1 MALII
6 PFNAVFG
13 IITITVAL
21 QETWGMLLL
30 AGPCLGLAIWYR
42 TANTVRSRYANL
54 QLLYG
59 FTLKMANL
67 ADTDEIIAIAL
78 AETRSLMACDRAE
91 LVMPI
96 GASAVRCQLVSDGQV
111 TREFGDLSDF
121 ERMVIDEGTALLAP
135 AGSSRL
141 PKSSQYRDLIA
152 VPIQLGDIGFG
163 VVTVSNHSVESETFD
178 SEDLRLFEAL
188 AANLSTALTSSQ
200 RLDRLRLEVAARE
213 HQALH
218 DSLTGLANRTLFAQW
233 VSTALDRRRHDQLV
247 AVMLLDLDGF
257 KDINDTLGH
266 HTGDSILKEVAGRV
280 LAAIGPDRLA
290 ARLGGDEFAFVIP
303 AAYSAD
309 EVLTTARAVLDSVSR
324 PIATDGLVLELRAS
338 LGVAMSPQ
346 HGSDPATLL
355 QRADVAMYS
364 AKSSKRGVVAY
375 DREIDQNTKR
385 RLILATELRMA
396 MDAKELEVWYQPVAD
411 MDTGQ
416 ISSLEALL
424 RWRHSDYGSI
434 SPEEFIPVAEQTGL
448 IEPLT
453 WWVLETAL
461 RELHM
466 WRREGYE
473 LTMAINVSARSL
485 LGPEVIDRLGR
496 LLNDVAVPPSSVSLE
511 ITESLMMVDPDLSE
525 KVLVELSELGV
536 RIAIDDFGTGYSS
549 LSRLKRLPVQTVK
562 IDRSFVMNMHLDEG
576 DEAIVRATIE
586 LAKTM
591 GHLVVAEGV
600 EKQETWDR
608 LQALGCNQVQGYLVA
623 AAMPATEC
631 RPWLRSRQQPRM
643 APVRLFPGVARGA

>member
-1 MALII
+1 
-6 PFNAVFG
+6 
-13 IITITVAL
+13 
-21 QETWGMLLL
+21 
-30 AGPCLGLAIWYR
+30 
-42 TANTVRSRYANL
+42 
-54 QLLYG
+54 
-59 FTLKMANL
+59 
-67 ADTDEIIAIAL
+67 
-78 AETRSLMACDRAE
+78 
-91 LVMPI
+91 
-96 GASAVRCQLVSDGQV
+96 
-111 TREFGDLSDF
+111 
-121 ERMVIDEGTALLAP
+121 
-135 AGSSRL
+135 
-141 PKSSQYRDLIA
+141 
-152 VPIQLGDIGFG
+152 
-163 VVTVSNHSVESETFD
+163 
-178 SEDLRLFEAL
+178 
-188 AANLSTALTSSQ
+188 
-200 RLDRLRLEVAARE
+200 
-213 HQALH
+213 
-218 DSLTGLANRTLFAQW
+218 
-233 VSTALDRRRHDQLV
+233 
-247 AVMLLDLDGF
+247 
-257 KDINDTLGH
+257 
-266 HTGDSILKEVAGRV
+266 
-280 LAAIGPDRLA
+280 
-290 ARLGGDEFAFVIP
+290 
-303 AAYSAD
+303 
-309 EVLTTARAVLDSVSR
+309 
-324 PIATDGLVLELRAS
+324 
-338 LGVAMSPQ
+338 
-346 HGSDPATLL
+346 
-355 QRADVAMYS
+355 
-364 AKSSKRGVVAY
+364 
-375 DREIDQNTKR
+375 
-385 RLILATELRMA
+385 MA

-424 RWRHSDYGSI
+424 RWRHTDYGSI

-473 LTMAINVSARSL
+473 ITMAINVSARSL
-485 LGPEVIDRLGR
+485 LGPEVVERLGR

-525 KVLVELSELGV
+525 KVLKELSELGV

-631 RPWLRSRQQPRM
+631 RPWLRSRQAPRM